1 MTENKEQNTIVP
13 DLSNTV
19 QDVTHIKMK
28 RSYYYTDRAKL
39 LFIKGTSKG
48 KTGKLDERPP

>member
-1 MTENKEQNTIVP
+1 MTENKEQNTTVP
-13 DLSNTV
+13 DLSNTA
-19 QDVTHIKMK
+19 QDMTHIKTK